1 VFAILHNKP
10 PSDVVQ
16 KHIQQNLGKKNERPK
31 ALKRIINA
39 KNVSMLRAAF
49 KRIITDEN
57 N

>member
-1 VFAILHNKP
+1 
-10 PSDVVQ
+10 VVQ